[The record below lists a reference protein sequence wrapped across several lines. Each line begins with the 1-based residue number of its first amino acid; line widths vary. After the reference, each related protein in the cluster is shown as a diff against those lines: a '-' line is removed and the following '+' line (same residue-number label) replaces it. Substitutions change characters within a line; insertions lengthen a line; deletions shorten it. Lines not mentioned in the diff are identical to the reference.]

1 MTVPSPPQTTDRHDG
16 TAKTAPAALS
26 FLAGFGLGLVAALIV
41 GLGYLG
47 FFIWLVLSVE
57 QSIQVWAI
65 IAVIFIFAGFA
76 PLLVLAGLISSVAT
90 GLIVKFA
97 RIRRAWLAFGLGLAI
112 MVAVVQASLTLSDV
126 TFEGVQP
133 EPGTEIEKSTQS

>member
-1 MTVPSPPQTTDRHDG
+1 MTAPSPQQTTDRTDG
-16 TAKTAPAALS
+16 TARRAPAALS

-76 PLLVLAGLISSVAT
+76 PLLVLAGLISSVVT
-90 GLIVKFA
+90 GLIVKFV
-97 RIRRAWLAFGLGLAI
+97 RIRRAWLAFGIGLAI
-112 MVAVVQASLTLSDV
+112 ML
-126 TFEGVQP
+126 
-133 EPGTEIEKSTQS
+133 